1 MKEFNAF
8 KKEIEIFRK
17 EIDEI
22 DNQMIDLLNTRVE
35 FAKKIGNLKKLVDMD
50 VSQPN
55 REKKIIKRMKD
66 KSVLL
71 ENDTIEAIW
80 KEIINACK
88 NIQKI

>member
-1 MKEFNAF
+1 MKEPNAV
-8 KKEIEIFRK
+8 KKEIELYRK

-22 DNQMIDLLNTRVE
+22 DNQMINLLNTRVE
-35 FAKKIGNLKKLVDMD
+35 VAKKIGNLKKLVDMD

-55 REKKIIKRMKD
+55 REKEIIKRMKD

-71 ENDTIEAIW
+71 KNDTIEVIW

-88 NIQKI
+88 IIQKI